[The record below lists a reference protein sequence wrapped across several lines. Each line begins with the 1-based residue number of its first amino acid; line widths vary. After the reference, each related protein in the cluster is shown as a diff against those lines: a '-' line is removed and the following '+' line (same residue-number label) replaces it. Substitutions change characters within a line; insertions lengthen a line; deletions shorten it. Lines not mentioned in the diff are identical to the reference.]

1 MFYGDNS
8 EESLFLLRKMIGSDT
23 EVERRKAL
31 LELAVYVKK
40 DIKRTMEVMNG
51 HPVTIRLLDPPLH
64 EFVPHDK
71 IKIAELSHE
80 LGIKVATLRKRVI
93 ALHENNPMLGH
104 RGVCLLYTSD
114 AADERSSVDLG
125 GRRIIKKNN
134 NKNKNNSTILL
145 T

>member
-1 MFYGDNS
+1 
-8 EESLFLLRKMIGSDT
+8 
-23 EVERRKAL
+23 
-31 LELAVYVKK
+31 
-40 DIKRTMEVMNG
+40 MNG

-104 RGVCLLYTSD
+104 RGVRLGVSYPEITEMQIRAIFEAAVELIQNGKKAFPEIMVPVTCTVNELKDQKRIVERVYDEVCL
-114 AADERSSVDLG
+114 
-125 GRRIIKKNN
+125 KKEWIRL
-134 NKNKNNSTILL
+134 SML
-145 T
+145 TEP